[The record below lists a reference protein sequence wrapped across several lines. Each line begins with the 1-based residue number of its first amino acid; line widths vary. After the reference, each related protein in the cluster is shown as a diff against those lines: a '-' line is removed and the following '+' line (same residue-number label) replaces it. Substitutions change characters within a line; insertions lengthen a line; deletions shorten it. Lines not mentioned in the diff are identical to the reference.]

1 MVTSKCP
8 NCNAPLVWQKDRK
21 VYRCEYCRAEFHDEA
36 KQQEVSPEPEKKVIH
51 EIRYVNAPE
60 STAQAR
66 KKNPGCLRAFL
77 AVLGIGCGMFGA
89 AGFGI
94 GEPVLGIFMIGAG
107 IWMLVIAGR
116 RK

>member
-1 MVTSKCP
+1 MVISKCP
-8 NCNAPLVWQKDRK
+8 NCNAPLVWQDDRK
-21 VYRCEYCRAEFHDEA
+21 VYLCEYCRAEFHDEA

-66 KKNPGCLRAFL
+66 KKNPGCLRG
-77 AVLGIGCGMFGA
+77 VIGGICLLMGA
-89 AGFGI
+89 AGFTTDRDRDLPI
-94 GEPVLGIFMIGAG
+94 AIAMVIIG
-107 IWMLVIAGR
+107 IWLLVMAGR